1 MCAVSQVASRP
12 APGVTTEN
20 SPVATLRGG
29 IALGLGIGLGV
40 NPDEGDEQAPAP
52 NPTNAS
58 PTLPERTRM
67 SMTHNRSWARADQP
81 LPIGADRRLPRCQSV
96 STASRSTALAWPRV
110 PQSTL
115 VELAEATGASIAE

>member
-29 IALGLGIGLGV
+29 IALGLGVGLGV
-40 NPDEGDEQAPAP
+40 NLDEGGVQAAAP
-52 NPTNAS
+52 GPTNAT

-81 LPIGADRRLPRCQSV
+81 LPIGADRRCYAAQRLDREPIHGARLAAGPSV
-96 STASRSTALAWPRV
+96 HSGRTR
-110 PQSTL
+110 
-115 VELAEATGASIAE
+115 